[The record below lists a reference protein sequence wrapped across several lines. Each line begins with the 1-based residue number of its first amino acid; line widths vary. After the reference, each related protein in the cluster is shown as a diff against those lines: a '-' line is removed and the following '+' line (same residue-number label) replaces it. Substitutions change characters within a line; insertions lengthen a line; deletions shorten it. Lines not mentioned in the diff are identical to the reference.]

1 MPPVLS
7 GGIGNHCELL
17 VSQQILIPAC
27 LDEVA
32 AELVVEYLLG
42 LIGLERCYDL
52 LVGLQLVRILE
63 VSGTRCDQ
71 VPVLLD
77 VQLVILVDGVLGLK
91 AEIQCVV
98 AVYDSC
104 GNVSQCG
111 RDYVSLQ
118 LLDGD
123 LGVVGLDVVDG
134 RVELGTV
141 LQLDQ
146 ARKKIG
152 MIFQHFNLMPSRT
165 VAGNVAYPLRG
176 SGLSKQQIEE
186 KVQRL
191 LDLVG
196 IGDKAEAYPK
206 QLSGGQKQRVAIARA
221 LANDP
226 NVLLCDEATS
236 ALDPQ
241 TTKAILQLLKH
252 LNETLG
258 ITVVIITHEM
268 AVVKEICHRV
278 AVMEHGKVVES
289 GEVFN
294 IFANPREDITK
305 NFIHTTSNLRKIE
318 ELIAEDSPVVKLNPG
333 ELIVRLSYI
342 QRNVSEPLI
351 STVSRK
357 FDIVLNI
364 IFSDIAIVQDAPIG
378 GTVAIISGSRDQI
391 TQAIAYLSEKN
402 VGVEVI
408 KDARV
413 SE

>member
-1 MPPVLS
+1 MIELTHISKYFAS
-7 GGIGNHCELL
+7 GGRTVHAVQD
-17 VSQQILIPAC
+17 VSL
-27 LDEVA
+27 
-32 AELVVEYLLG
+32 
-42 LIGLERCYDL
+42 LIGKGEIFGIIGFSGAGKSTLVRCINLLERPT
-52 LVGLQLVRILE
+52 
-63 VSGTRCDQ
+63 SGSVT
-71 VPVLLD
+71 
-77 VQLVILVDGVLGLK
+77 VDGKEMTALS
-91 AEIQCVV
+91 A
-98 AVYDSC
+98 
-104 GNVSQCG
+104 
-111 RDYVSLQ
+111 R
-118 LLDGD
+118 
-123 LGVVGLDVVDG
+123 
-134 RVELGTV
+134 ELR
-141 LQLDQ
+141 Q

-165 VAGNVAYPLRG
+165 VFGNVAYPLRG
-176 SGLSKQQIEE
+176 SGLSREQIAD
-186 KVQRL
+186 KVHRL
-191 LDLVG
+191 LELVG

-241 TTKAILQLLKH
+241 TTKAILRLLKN
-252 LNETLG
+252 LNEKLG

-268 AVVKEICHRV
+268 AVVKEICDRV
-278 AVMEHGKVVES
+278 AVMEHGRVVEQ

-294 IFANPREDITK
+294 VFADPRQEITRS
-305 NFIHTTSNLRKIE
+305 FIHTTSNLRKIE
-318 ELIAEDSPVVKLNPG
+318 ELIEEDSPVVQLKPG

-364 IFSDIAIVQDAPIG
+364 IFSDIAIVQNAPIG
-378 GTVAIISGSRDQI
+378 GTVAIISGEREQI
-391 TQAIAYLSEKN
+391 TQAIAYLIEKN

-408 KDARV
+408 RDARI

>member
-1 MPPVLS
+1 MIELS
-7 GGIGNHCELL
+7 HISKEFVSGKRTVHAVQDVSLTIDKGEIFGMIGFSGAGKSTL
-17 VSQQILIPAC
+17 VRCINL
-27 LDEVA
+27 
-32 AELVVEYLLG
+32 
-42 LIGLERCYDL
+42 LERPT
-52 LVGLQLVRILE
+52 
-63 VSGTRCDQ
+63 SGK
-71 VPVLLD
+71 
-77 VQLVILVDGVLGLK
+77 VIVDGQDML
-91 AEIQCVV
+91 
-98 AVYDSC
+98 
-104 GNVSQCG
+104 
-111 RDYVSLQ
+111 SLSAK
-118 LLDGD
+118 
-123 LGVVGLDVVDG
+123 
-134 RVELGTV
+134 ELR
-141 LQLDQ
+141 Q
-146 ARKKIG
+146 ARK
-152 MIFQHFNLMPSRT
+152 N
-165 VAGNVAYPLRG
+165 PLRG
-176 SGLSKQQIEE
+176 SGLSKQQIAE

-258 ITVVIITHEM
+258 ITVIIITHEM

-289 GEVFN
+289 GEGFN

-378 GTVAIISGSRDQI
+378 GTVAIISGEREQI
-391 TQAIAYLSEKN
+391 TQAIAYLIEKN

>member
-1 MPPVLS
+1 MIELTHISKDFAS
-7 GGIGNHCELL
+7 GGRTVHAVQDVSLSIGKGEIFGIIGFSGAGKSTL
-17 VSQQILIPAC
+17 VRCINL
-27 LDEVA
+27 
-32 AELVVEYLLG
+32 
-42 LIGLERCYDL
+42 LERPT
-52 LVGLQLVRILE
+52 
-63 VSGTRCDQ
+63 SGSVT
-71 VPVLLD
+71 
-77 VQLVILVDGVLGLK
+77 VDGKEMTALS
-91 AEIQCVV
+91 A
-98 AVYDSC
+98 
-104 GNVSQCG
+104 
-111 RDYVSLQ
+111 R
-118 LLDGD
+118 
-123 LGVVGLDVVDG
+123 
-134 RVELGTV
+134 ELR
-141 LQLDQ
+141 Q

-165 VAGNVAYPLRG
+165 VFGNVAYPLRG
-176 SGLSKQQIEE
+176 SGLSREQIAD
-186 KVQRL
+186 KVHRL
-191 LDLVG
+191 LELVG

-241 TTKAILQLLKH
+241 TTKAILRLLKD
-252 LNETLG
+252 LNEKLG

-268 AVVKEICHRV
+268 AVVKEICDRV
-278 AVMEHGKVVES
+278 AVMEHGRVVEQ

-294 IFANPREDITK
+294 VFADPRQEITRS
-305 NFIHTTSNLRKIE
+305 FIHTTSNLRKIE
-318 ELIAEDSPVVKLNPG
+318 ELIEEDSPVVQLKPG

-378 GTVAIISGSRDQI
+378 GTVAIISGEREQI
-391 TQAIAYLSEKN
+391 TQAIAYLIEKN